1 MGITH
6 HSNYIRWFE
15 EARIDFLRE
24 MGWGYDKLEEMGIMI
39 PVTLVECKYKKST
52 TFADE
57 VEIIVEIEKFQGVR
71 LCLNYQIKNNK
82 EEVVCTGRSEHCF
95 LNPQGK
101 EPVACHPGKTG
112 ACVSLQ
118 RHAAPASRFLI
129 PHPLAATGAARAA
142 APCCNKSNALS
153 ISDYVPA
160 G

>member
-1 MGITH
+1 MRRRVQYYETDRMGITH

-71 LCLNYQIKNNK
+71 LCLNYQIKNDK

-101 EPVACHPGKTG
+101 VLRLEREYPKFYQD
-112 ACVSLQ
+112 LKK
-118 RHAAPASRFLI
+118 LE
-129 PHPLAATGAARAA
+129 
-142 APCCNKSNALS
+142 KEE
-153 ISDYVPA
+153 
-160 G
+160 